1 MMASTDMDKDLRTDR
16 PLTEKGQS
24 MYESSVD
31 KYLNRLNE
39 QWKNIELIISTIDNS
54 ARYSVLC
61 QFEDE
66 LEQGHAKLTL
76 IKDDFVRYL
85 NRTKTTE
92 SQECLAKL
100 TTTFDEKTNTLEEA
114 IQQISHLKGEKLETA
129 SVFSHRPWST
139 GSRMDTAVAAQ
150 RAKAQAAKIRLKY
163 TEEENLVL
171 KKMAQLEEQEKKRKL
186 TWRDQ
191 RLNLKQIYNS
201 YLSRKK
207 QLQQRQRYMF
217 SKKKIKDLCSTPCP
231 TLKDITTLQA
241 EVSSWRLGEY
251 WTLIQYGRTI
261 LTVRTF
267 IS

>member
-114 IQQISHLKGEKLETA
+114 FQQISHLKGEKLETA

-139 GSRMDTAVAAQ
+139 
-150 RAKAQAAKIRLKY
+150 
-163 TEEENLVL
+163 
-171 KKMAQLEEQEKKRKL
+171 
-186 TWRDQ
+186 
-191 RLNLKQIYNS
+191 
-201 YLSRKK
+201 
-207 QLQQRQRYMF
+207 
-217 SKKKIKDLCSTPCP
+217 
-231 TLKDITTLQA
+231 
-241 EVSSWRLGEY
+241 
-251 WTLIQYGRTI
+251 
-261 LTVRTF
+261 
-267 IS
+267 

>member
-1 MMASTDMDKDLRTDR
+1 MASTDMDKDLRTDR

-114 IQQISHLKGEKLETA
+114 FQQISHLKGEIGNRL
-129 SVFSHRPWST
+129 SVFAQTLVNWITHGHCRSRPTSK
-139 GSRMDTAVAAQ
+139 SPSSKDQ
-150 RAKAQAAKIRLKY
+150 AKVRGRREPRVKEDDSARGAG
-163 TEEENLVL
+163 
-171 KKMAQLEEQEKKRKL
+171 EKRE
-186 TWRDQ
+186 
-191 RLNLKQIYNS
+191 S
-201 YLSRKK
+201 
-207 QLQQRQRYMF
+207 
-217 SKKKIKDLCSTPCP
+217 
-231 TLKDITTLQA
+231 
-241 EVSSWRLGEY
+241 
-251 WTLIQYGRTI
+251 
-261 LTVRTF
+261 
-267 IS
+267 